1 MTMAKLVALYKT
13 PSNTEA
19 FDAHYFSKHVPLAK
33 TLSGLQ
39 RYEVSTGPVASP
51 QGGSPYH
58 LAAILSFDSMESLQQ
73 ALSSPEGRATA
84 GDLANFAQAGVEL
97 LVFDTKDV

>member
-1 MTMAKLVALYKT
+1 MAKLVALYKT
-13 PSNTEA
+13 PSNPEA

-33 TLSGLQ
+33 TISGLQ
-39 RYEVSTGPVASP
+39 RYEVSNGAVATP

-58 LAAILSFDSMESLQQ
+58 LAAILSFESIDALQQ
-73 ALSSPEGRATA
+73 GLNSPEGRATA

-97 LVFDTKDV
+97 LVFDTKEV

>member
-1 MTMAKLVALYKT
+1 MAKLVALYKT
-13 PSNTEA
+13 PSNPDA

-33 TLSGLQ
+33 TISGLR
-39 RYEVSTGPVASP
+39 RYEVSAGPVATP
-51 QGGSPYH
+51 QGDSPYY
-58 LAAILSFDSMESLQQ
+58 LAAILSFDSIDSLQQ
-73 ALSSPEGRATA
+73 GLNSPEGRATA